1 MMVRRFEMK
10 KYAAGIAWVG
20 TVLVGIS
27 LLLGLPVDAAAMD
40 PLKIPLGTLAPS
52 HSSFYSALAE
62 MKEAWRNASG
72 GAVNLIIYGDGVQGS
87 EAQMVQMMRA
97 RSLAAGLLTVV
108 GLSEIDSSVGG
119 LSFLPLTFRSWEE
132 YDYVVEKMS
141 PRLEKL
147 LLDKGFVVLFW
158 GDAGWVRF
166 FSKTPAIHPD
176 DFKPLKMFTWAG
188 NAYQVDLM
196 KALGYHPVPLETADI
211 LPGLR
216 RNLINAIPV
225 PPNQALLGQFYTV
238 AGHMLSLKWSVLS
251 GATVVRKDVWEK
263 IPAEIQSKLRSSAM
277 AAGAKIRASARK
289 EDEDSIIA
297 MQKRGMV
304 VNAVTPQVEE
314 EWMKLT
320 KVLYPELRGKTVP
333 ADIFD
338 EVQRLVSEYRAK
350 GTKK

>member
-1 MMVRRFEMK
+1 MK
-10 KYAAGIAWVG
+10 KHAAGLASIG
-20 TVLVGIS
+20 TVLVGIF
-27 LLLGLPVDAAAMD
+27 LFLGLPVDAAAMD
-40 PLKIPLGTLAPS
+40 PIKIPLGTAAPS

-72 GAVNLIIYGDGVQGS
+72 GAANLIIYADSVQGS

-97 RSLAAGLLTVV
+97 RSLAAGMLTVV

-158 GDAGWVRF
+158 ADAGWVRF
-166 FSKTPAIHPD
+166 FSKTPAIRPD

-196 KALGYHPVPLETADI
+196 KALGYNPVPLEIADI

-225 PPNQALLGQFYTV
+225 PANQALLGQFYTV
-238 AGHMLSLKWSVLS
+238 ANQMLSLKWSVLS
-251 GATVVRKDVWEK
+251 GATVIRKDVWDK
-263 IPAEIQSKLRSSAM
+263 IPADIQPKLRSAAL
-277 AAGAKIRASARK
+277 AAGAKIRTSARK
-289 EDEDSIIA
+289 EDDDNIAA
-297 MQKRGMV
+297 MQKRGLV
-304 VNAVTPQVEE
+304 VNTTTPQVEE

-320 KVLYPELRGKTVP
+320 KVIYPELRGKTVP

-338 EVQRLVSEYRAK
+338 EVQRLATEYRSK